1 MQEFIIFSWRSN
13 GDQYT
18 KKFFMN
24 DLIVEHNVD
33 NINHYNIGCR
43 LSITSDP
50 YINDIVTP
58 NIEIYSTLLQFC
70 AREATSRQ
78 IAYIKIDNNTLSHN
92 IYDNVVVHHH
102 TIVDLLNDMYGIR
115 VDFTSEEPCSCGFVS
130 NLPSITSSTTECLT
144 TDGNTIRWSTGPKI
158 VVEPITYKHFADIV
172 HKVVENIA

>member
-13 GDQYT
+13 GDQHT

-43 LSITSDP
+43 LSITDDP

-78 IAYIKIDNNTLSHN
+78 ITYIKIDNNTLSHN

-115 VDFTSEEPCSCGFVS
+115 VDFTSEEPCSNGFVS
-130 NLPSITSSTTECLT
+130 NLSSVVSSTTECLT
-144 TDGNTIRWSTGPKI
+144 SNGNTIKWSTGPLI
-158 VVEPITYKHFADIV
+158 VVEPKTYQHFADIV
-172 HKVVENIA
+172 HKVVENIE